1 MASIGLFFEADFA
14 GAIPKINP
22 IAVATKKESNIELKE
37 RMVSIPVASSI
48 I

>member
-1 MASIGLFFEADFA
+1 LFAADLA

-22 IAVATKKESNIELKE
+22 IAVATKKDNVIELIDNI
-37 RMVSIPVASSI
+37 VSIPVAISI